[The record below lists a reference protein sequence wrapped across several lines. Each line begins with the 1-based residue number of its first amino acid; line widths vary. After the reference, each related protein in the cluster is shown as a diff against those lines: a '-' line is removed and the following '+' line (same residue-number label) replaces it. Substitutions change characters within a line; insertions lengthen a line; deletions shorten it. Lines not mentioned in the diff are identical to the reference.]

1 MITNGYA
8 ISYLL
13 LTVIASVIALT
24 GITVS
29 ITTGRKWNPTQSSE
43 AQYALEKLVYLVITL
58 VSLAFFIRI
67 IMLPLWFWALKSFIP
82 SIPGAMCLTGVHM
95 IDSPYSFLATAL
107 KFIIPMAYIFWLVV
121 HRMDRRIPEQP
132 LMRIKL
138 FLLIPIGLILLFE
151 SYLDIHFL
159 LALRPVPV
167 SCCTSLFDN
176 PAPGTPEILTAS
188 IWFWVVIF
196 YIVTVTLTGLLLISR
211 RKRASGVLPVLVLAL
226 AILSIVSFLLALH
239 TKISPLFLRA
249 PFHHCVFCLWERV
262 PEAPVFTG
270 LVIVG
275 SWLAIVYALIWRFRK
290 NAAARDISIACSRRL
305 INWSAGLL
313 IAGMLFLAVRLWLS
327 QPWKEIF

>member
-8 ISYLL
+8 IFYLL
-13 LTVIASVIALT
+13 LTGIASVIALM
-24 GITVS
+24 GIIVS
-29 ITTGRKWNPTQSSE
+29 ITTGRKWHPEQSSE

-67 IMLPLWFWALKSFIP
+67 FLLPLWFWTLKSFIP

-95 IDSPYSFLATAL
+95 IDSPYSFLTTAL

-138 FLLIPIGLILLFE
+138 FLLIPIGLILLVE
-151 SYLDIHFL
+151 SFLDIHFL
-159 LALRPVPV
+159 FALRPIPV

-176 PAPGTPEILTAS
+176 PAPGTPEILTDS

-196 YIVTVTLTGLLLISR
+196 YVSTVILTVLLFISR
-211 RKRASGVLPVLVLAL
+211 GKTQSAILPVLVLAL
-226 AILSIVSFLLALH
+226 SIFSIASFLLALH

-262 PEAPVFTG
+262 PDAPVFTG

-275 SWLAIVYALIWRFRK
+275 LWLAIVYASIWRFRK
-290 NAAARDISIACSRRL
+290 KEAARDISIAYSRRL
-305 INWSAGLL
+305 ITWSAGLL
-313 IAGMLFLAVRLWLS
+313 IAGMLVLAAHIVIS
-327 QPWKEIF
+327 QPWKEII